1 MRVGPAILA
10 AAFPLFS
17 VSASPQTAAAEE
29 TPKISLTVPSGAPLR
44 LYLTKRVSKRAGA
57 PVEAKLLEPIF
68 AFGREVLPA
77 GTVAQGQVF
86 HVQSLPKWQRVRAI
100 LGGDFTPVRSAG
112 LEFTTLILPDGHKLP
127 THTVETLGLNSIYIE
142 PRKNQK
148 PKTQPQNQNGGLL
161 GTAKQAATDKING
174 AINAR
179 TQGIA
184 DIVRGPNKK
193 EKFIDLLWS
202 KLPYRPQ
209 YMRRGTRIDAP
220 LRDLLQF
227 GFEPVKLADLTALGS
242 QPAPDSVAHVRL
254 LTAVDSASAKQGDA
268 VEAVVT
274 APLFSADHKLVLPEG
289 TRLTGAV
296 TIAKKARSFH
306 RAGQLRFNFQGID
319 LPSDVA
325 HLRFTAPPEP
335 ASAPEPVKT
344 PELKTREPIKTQA
357 TVAGAEGSGKA
368 PIKVDSEGGV
378 KAQESKTRFIAPV
391 ISLVL
396 ASHASYEG
404 RHRDPDEPGG
414 YAAGGAHVSGRTLG
428 GGLGLGMLG
437 AAVSQSSPY
446 VGMAFGYYGLAWSVY
461 SSVFARGGEVQFD
474 KNAMMDIKF
483 GARTPPPASKFQ
495 AAVQSLGH

>member
-1 MRVGPAILA
+1 MGVRLAILA
-10 AAFPLFS
+10 AASIPLFS
-17 VSASPQTAAAEE
+17 VSASAQTAAPEE

-57 PVEAKLLEPIF
+57 PVEAKLLEPNF
-68 AFGREVLPA
+68 AFDREVLPA
-77 GTVAQGQVF
+77 GTVAQGQVS
-86 HVQSLPKWQRVRAI
+86 HVQPLPKWQRVRAI
-100 LGGDFTPVRSAG
+100 LGGDFTPLRSAG

-142 PRKNQK
+142 PKKNQK

-161 GTAKQAATDKING
+161 GTAKQAAKDKITG
-174 AINAR
+174 TINAR

-254 LTAVDSASAKQGDA
+254 LTAVDSASAKLGDA

-296 TIAKKARSFH
+296 NIAKRARSFH
-306 RAGQLRFNFQGID
+306 RAGQLLSRLCDG
-319 LPSDVA
+319 
-325 HLRFTAPPEP
+325 TADP
-335 ASAPEPVKT
+335 ATARHHADHGSHRRRQSEERYPV
-344 PELKTREPIKTQA
+344 R
-357 TVAGAEGSGKA
+357 
-368 PIKVDSEGGV
+368 
-378 KAQESKTRFIAPV
+378 
-391 ISLVL
+391 
-396 ASHASYEG
+396 
-404 RHRDPDEPGG
+404 
-414 YAAGGAHVSGRTLG
+414 
-428 GGLGLGMLG
+428 
-437 AAVSQSSPY
+437 
-446 VGMAFGYYGLAWSVY
+446 
-461 SSVFARGGEVQFD
+461 
-474 KNAMMDIKF
+474 
-483 GARTPPPASKFQ
+483 
-495 AAVQSLGH
+495 